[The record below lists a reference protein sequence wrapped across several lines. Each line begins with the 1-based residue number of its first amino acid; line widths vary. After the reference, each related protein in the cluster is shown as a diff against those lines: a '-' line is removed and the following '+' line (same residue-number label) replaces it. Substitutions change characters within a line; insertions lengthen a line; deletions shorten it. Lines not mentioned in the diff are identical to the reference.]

1 MGRQTLFL
9 LERAAKMGE
18 RDIMGI
24 SMTDGIVIDSIDG
37 GLAFLPGSWGGR
49 QALDARL
56 PPGHGRFTANLII
69 LPTTA
74 YSHDSCRWVLCL
86 LAMITLHH

>member
-1 MGRQTLFL
+1 
-9 LERAAKMGE
+9 MGE
-18 RDIMGI
+18 RDIIGI
-24 SMTDGIVIDSIDG
+24 GMTDGIVIDSIDG

-56 PPGHGRFTANLII
+56 PPGHGWFTANLII

-74 YSHDSCRWVLCL
+74 YSHDSWRRVSCL
-86 LAMITLHH
+86 LVRITMHH